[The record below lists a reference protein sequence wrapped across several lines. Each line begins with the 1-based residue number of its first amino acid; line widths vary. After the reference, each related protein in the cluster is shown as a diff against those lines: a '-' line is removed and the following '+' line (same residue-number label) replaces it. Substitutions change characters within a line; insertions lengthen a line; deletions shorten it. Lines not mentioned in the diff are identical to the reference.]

1 MKIDL
6 TPQDRGYVSNILRRR
21 AEECR
26 ANAKGARVG
35 QLRLDRDE
43 EAAMAD
49 ALAKRFDD
57 GDDEPSDRTPSV
69 KADPRSDIDYL
80 DDTGRRKV
88 QEFRQESGQEP
99 EGGGG

>member
-6 TPQDRGYVSNILRRR
+6 TPQDRGYVANILRRR

-26 ANAKGARVG
+26 ENAKTARVG

-43 EAAMAD
+43 EASMAD

-57 GDDEPSDRTPSV
+57 GDDEPSERVPSV
-69 KADPRSDIDYL
+69 TPDPRSDLDYL
-80 DDTGRRKV
+80 DDTGRRKPV
-88 QEFRQESGQEP
+88 ELPTAG
-99 EGGGG
+99 EGTS